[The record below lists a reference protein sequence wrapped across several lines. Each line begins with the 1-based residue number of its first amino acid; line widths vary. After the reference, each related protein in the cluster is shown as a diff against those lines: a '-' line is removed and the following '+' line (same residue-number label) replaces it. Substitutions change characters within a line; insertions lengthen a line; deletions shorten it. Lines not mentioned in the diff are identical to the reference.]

1 MKQFLPRLLLIDCC
15 RGYNFM
21 AKEYKVHITKYAYE
35 QMTEI
40 KRYIADEI
48 YAPMA
53 AKNLLLAMKSAAI
66 SLAAMQATH
75 PLMQEE
81 KWRSQGLRQMV
92 IKNFLMY
99 YWIDEEHSQVNI
111 VAVVYGR
118 REQLAQLEYID
129 ME

>member
-1 MKQFLPRLLLIDCC
+1 
-15 RGYNFM
+15 M

-66 SLAAMQATH
+66 SLAAMQARH

-81 KWRSQGLRQMV
+81 KWRSQGLR
-92 IKNFLMY
+92 
-99 YWIDEEHSQVNI
+99 
-111 VAVVYGR
+111 
-118 REQLAQLEYID
+118 
-129 ME
+129 

>member
-1 MKQFLPRLLLIDCC
+1 
-15 RGYNFM
+15 M
-21 AKEYKVHITKYAYE
+21 AKEYKVHITKYAYD
-35 QMTEI
+35 QITEI
-40 KRYIADEI
+40 KRYIAEELH
-48 YAPMA
+48 APMA
-53 AKNLLLAMKSAAI
+53 AKSLLLAMKSAVL
-66 SLAAMQATH
+66 SLAAMPARH
-75 PLMQEE
+75 PLMQQE